1 MVPAGGLPPGG
12 LVPSGGLVPA
22 GGRPA
27 RSAGGADFDG
37 DAELCDVDVETVC
50 AAAVPAVE
58 IEPLDEASATPVT
71 PAASP
76 AAVAPVMMSRRMRPP
91 DVETIRLPPFSA
103 ATASRAVRRKESACA
118 AGLPGSRATALRAL

>member
-12 LVPSGGLVPA
+12 LAPAGGLPPGGRVPIGGLVPA

-27 RSAGGADFDG
+27 RGAGGADFDG
-37 DAELCDVDVETVC
+37 EAELCDADVEMVC
-50 AAAVPAVE
+50 ADAVPAVALQ
-58 IEPLDEASATPVT
+58 PLDEASATPVT

-91 DVETIRLPPFSA
+91 DVETIRLPPFST
-103 ATASRAVRRKESACA
+103 ATAHR
-118 AGLPGSRATALRAL
+118 GSPP